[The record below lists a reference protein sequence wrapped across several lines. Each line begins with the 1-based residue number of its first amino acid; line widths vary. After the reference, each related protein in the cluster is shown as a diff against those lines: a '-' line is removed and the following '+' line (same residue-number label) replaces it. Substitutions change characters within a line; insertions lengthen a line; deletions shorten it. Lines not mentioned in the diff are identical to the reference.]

1 MNISFFVSSHG
12 FGHAARACAIID
24 NLSILTNTNFFIFTE
39 TPKLFFDNSLRI
51 DFDYYPIRTDVG
63 LVQRNPLVEDLEK
76 TLLELEDFYP
86 FDEIKTNDIEK
97 VLVNK
102 KIDLII
108 CDISPLGLYLANKLK
123 IDSIL
128 IENFTWDWI
137 YSFYLD
143 NFPALRKYIDAF
155 KEIFQMAT
163 VHFTCEP
170 YCHISSRSV
179 ITTPIFREA
188 RQPKD
193 KILNLLGCSPEDDM
207 ILISLGGIPIEKLEF
222 DNFQPKSKLK
232 FLIPVNNWSQIQPN
246 DSIIYLPHNHN
257 FFHPDLVNASSLVV
271 GKVGYSTISEVYSSK
286 KPFLY
291 VGRKNFPESEILETY
306 IQTHLI
312 SDRFEF
318 DEIFSENWFSKIE
331 KLINQKNQFQKL
343 ENGANLITSFIAENY
358 L

>member
-1 MNISFFVSSHG
+1 MNIGYFVSSHG
-12 FGHAARACAIID
+12 FGHAARACAIIEKLSTLTKI
-24 NLSILTNTNFFIFTE
+24 NLIIFTE
-39 TPKLFFDNSLRI
+39 TPKWFFDNSLRI
-51 DFDYYPIRTDVG
+51 DFDYYPFRTDVG
-63 LVQRNPLVEDLEK
+63 LVQRNPLMEDLEK
-76 TLLELEDFYP
+76 TLLELDDFYP
-86 FDEIKTNDIEK
+86 FDKTTTYEIEK
-97 VLVNK
+97 ILVNK

-108 CDISPLGLYLANKLK
+108 CDISPLGLFLANKLNK
-123 IDSIL
+123 DSIL

-143 NFPALRKYIDAF
+143 NFPALRMYIDVF

-193 KILNLLGCSPEDDM
+193 KILDLIGCSPEDNL
-207 ILISLGGIPIEKLEF
+207 ILISMGGIPIENLEF
-222 DNFQPKSKLK
+222 DNFQPKSNLK
-232 FLIPVNNWSQIQPN
+232 FLIPVNNLDQIQPN

-271 GKVGYSTISEVYSSK
+271 GKIGYSTISEVYSSTT
-286 KPFLY
+286 PFLY

-306 IQTHLI
+306 IQNHLI

-318 DEIFSENWFSKIE
+318 DDLFSNNWFLKIA
-331 KLINQKNQFQKL
+331 KLINRKNQFQKP
-343 ENGANLITSFIAENY
+343 ENGANQITSFITENY

>member
-1 MNISFFVSSHG
+1 MNISYFVSSHG
-12 FGHAARACAIID
+12 FGHAARACAVIEKLSTLTDTNLIIF
-24 NLSILTNTNFFIFTE
+24 SE
-39 TPKLFFDNSLRI
+39 TPKWFFDNSLRI
-51 DFDYYPIRTDVG
+51 DFEYYSIRTDVG
-63 LVQRNPLVEDLEK
+63 LVQRSPLVEDLEK

-86 FDEIKTNDIEK
+86 FDEITTYDIEK

-102 KIDLII
+102 KIDLIV
-108 CDISPLGLYLANKLK
+108 CDISPLGLYLANKLR

-143 NFPALRKYIDAF
+143 KFPALRKYINAF

-170 YCHISSRSV
+170 YCHISPPCL

-188 RQPKD
+188 RKPKN
-193 KILNLLGCSPEDDM
+193 KILNLLGCSPEDNL
-207 ILISLGGIPIEKLEF
+207 ILISMGGIPIENLEF
-222 DNFQPKSKLK
+222 DNFQPKSNLK
-232 FLIPVNNWSQIQPN
+232 FLIPVNNLSQIRLN
-246 DSIIYLPHNHN
+246 DSVIYLPHNHN

-271 GKVGYSTISEVYSSK
+271 GKVGYSTISEVYSTT
-286 KPFLY
+286 KPFLF

-306 IQTHLI
+306 IQNHLI

-331 KLINQKNQFQKL
+331 KLINRRNPFQKP
-343 ENGANLITSFIAENY
+343 ENGANLITSFIKQNY